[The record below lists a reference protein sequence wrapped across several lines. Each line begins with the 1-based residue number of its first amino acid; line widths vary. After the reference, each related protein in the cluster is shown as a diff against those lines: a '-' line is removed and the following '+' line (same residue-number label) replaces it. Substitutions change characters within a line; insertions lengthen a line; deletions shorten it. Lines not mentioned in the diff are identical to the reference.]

1 MASRF
6 DRHVCKASKHTGCY
20 NAGVASDQGKP
31 AGPAG
36 LTFGEE
42 LKKEREIRGISLAEI
57 AEATKISKRF
67 LGAIEKN
74 DFESLPAPV
83 FTRGFVREYARYLG
97 LNAEDMVNRY
107 AHYMDSEGKIAE
119 DDPLP
124 MRSSDHVPTSAPGH
138 RGAGRRWGIVAL
150 VVTAA
155 ALALAGWLTRDRWK
169 AERARPA
176 DSGETSTVSSSPPA
190 AVPAATPSSPQ
201 PMTLTVTASEDV
213 WIVLNADGQKAL
225 NGILGAGE
233 ERTFSADEQ
242 FEFETIGNAGGIAV
256 SLEGRP
262 LPPLGTKGEVV
273 RNRVISRDEASSG
286 RTPAPSP

>member
-1 MASRF
+1 M
-6 DRHVCKASKHTGCY
+6 
-20 NAGVASDQGKP
+20 ASDQEKSRG
-31 AGPAG
+31 AGGP
-36 LTFGEE
+36 TFGEE
-42 LKKEREIRGISLAEI
+42 LRKEREIRGISLAEI

-107 AHYMDSEGKIAE
+107 AHYMDAEGRIAE

-124 MRSSDHVPTSAPGH
+124 MRSSDHVPPGSTSRP
-138 RGAGRRWGIVAL
+138 RPGRRWAIAAL

-155 ALALAGWLTRDRWK
+155 VLAVAGWLTRDRWK
-169 AERARPA
+169 GA
-176 DSGETSTVSSSPPA
+176 PA
-190 AVPAATPSSPQ
+190 APAGTESAPPQ
-201 PMTLTVTASEDV
+201 PASTPTAVSTEIENSAVAEPMSLTVTASEDV
-213 WIVLNADGQKAL
+213 WIVLNADGRKAH

-233 ERTFSADEQ
+233 ERTFSAEDQ
-242 FEFETIGNAGGIAV
+242 FEFETVGNAGGIAV
-256 SLEGRP
+256 SLNGSP
-262 LPPLGTKGEVV
+262 FPPLGAKGEVV
-273 RNRVISRDEASSG
+273 RNRLISRDDVLAES